1 MKYYLTYCDFRY
13 IDRVLVLN
21 DSMLKFLNN
30 HVLYLLCLD
39 STTFEYFILN
49 NVKNITPISINDFN
63 NYNKTLNTFR
73 NNKEFYFSLTPSV
86 CIFTLKSFDIE
97 HIIYIDAD
105 TMFYS
110 NILEIEEELIGKSIG
125 IVKHN
130 YRKWYHNL
138 YLRNYGDY
146 NVGFNYFKNNN
157 IGMRCLERWKY
168 QCDNKVKFN
177 GINLDFFSDQIYLN
191 EWPNLYNYDLLIF
204 KNKGLNAAPRI
215 ISYFGI
221 SNINSVYYIGRYK
234 LVFFHFIGLKKI
246 KYNVWDTFTSDLLIY
261 PNKAMLNLYSE
272 YILKIEQYSLIQ
284 NKLDLHYSKNIIR
297 KCLSWIISFIF
308 PSKIYINK

>member
-13 IDRVLVLN
+13 LDRVLVLN
-21 DSMLKFLNN
+21 DSMLEFLEY

-39 STTFEYFILN
+39 STTFEYFKFN
-49 NVKNITPISINDFN
+49 NVKNICPISINDFN
-63 NYNKTLNTFR
+63 NYYKISNSFGNV
-73 NNKEFYFSLTPSV
+73 KEFYFSLTPSV
-86 CIFTLKSFDIE
+86 CIFALKSFDID
-97 HIIYIDAD
+97 HIIYVDAD

-110 NILEIEEELIGKSIG
+110 NTLEIEKELIGKSIG

-130 YRKWYHNL
+130 YRKWYHYL

-146 NVGFNYFKNNN
+146 NVGFNYFKNNVV
-157 IGMRCLERWKY
+157 GMECLERWKY
-168 QCDNKVKFN
+168 QCDNKIKFN
-177 GINLDFFSDQIYLN
+177 EINLDFFSDQIYLN
-191 EWPNLYNYDLLIF
+191 EWPNLYKNDLLIF
-204 KNKGLNAAPRI
+204 KNIGLNAAPRI

-221 SNINSVYYIGRYK
+221 RYKNGVFYISENK

-246 KYNVWDTFTSDLLIY
+246 KHNVWDTFTSGLLIY

-272 YILKIEQYSLIQ
+272 YILKIEQYNLIQ
-284 NKLDLHYSKNIIR
+284 NKIDLHYSKNFIR

-308 PSKIYINK
+308 PSKIYIN